1 MADYTDLSNAAVGIG
16 GLPSGAT
23 VTALRDNP
31 IAIAEAAVGAPK
43 IQGAAAADVGRG
55 LLVLTVSAADTVVV
69 DRGHGP
75 VVGTTTTASA
85 VEVVAQT
92 YTMQTYT
99 GAMRFVASHN
109 ASDNFTTSF
118 LYIYKNDVLVN
129 SWSRAGNVP
138 IERTEDITFVQ
149 GDVIEWRHNKTGDS
163 SSVFGSPAVKA
174 NDGYVIQHLYAKF
187 SAL

>member
-55 LLVLTVSAADTVVV
+55 LLVLTVSAADTVAV

-75 VVGTTTTASA
+75 VVGTTTTTTTT
-85 VEVVAQT
+85 EVVAQT
-92 YTMQTYT
+92 YTILTYT
-99 GAMRFVASHN
+99 GSMRFVATHISG
-109 ASDNFTTSF
+109 DNNIAI

-129 SWSRAGNVP
+129 SWSRAGTAP
-138 IERTEDITFVQ
+138 IERVQDISIIE
-149 GDVIEWRHNKTGDS
+149 GDVIEWRHKVTSGIS
-163 SSVFGSPAVKA
+163 SSFADPAVKA
-174 NDGYVIQHLYAKF
+174 SDGYVIQHLYAKF

>member
-55 LLVLTVSAADTVVV
+55 LLVLTVSAADTVTV

-75 VVGTTTTASA
+75 VVGTTTTGSSG
-85 VEVVAQT
+85 EVVAQT
-92 YTMQTYT
+92 YTMLSYT
-99 GAMRFVASHN
+99 GAMRFVASH
-109 ASDNFTTSF
+109 ASGDNNSIT
-118 LYIYKNDVLVN
+118 LYLYKNDVLVN
-129 SWSRAGNVP
+129 AWATAGTSPVQ
-138 IERTEDITFVQ
+138 RVQDIAIVE
-149 GDVIEWRHNKTGDS
+149 GDVIEWRHKVTSGAS
-163 SSVFGSPAVKA
+163 SSFTDPAVKA